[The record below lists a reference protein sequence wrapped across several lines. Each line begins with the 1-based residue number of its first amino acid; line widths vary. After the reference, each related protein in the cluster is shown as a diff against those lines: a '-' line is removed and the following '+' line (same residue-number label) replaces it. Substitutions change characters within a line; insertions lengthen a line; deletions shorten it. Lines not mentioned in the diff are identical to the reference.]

1 MSAKKNPKKL
11 LFQAPPLDGEKE
23 TCKKDYTFETKLG
36 DGAFGQVWKIIHKN
50 SNKSYACKQV
60 AKERVTS
67 MFEQFRRE
75 VLIMYEITHPNIIKL
90 FHHFEDDKYF
100 YLVMEIAE
108 GGSLFQK
115 LTIDKTFI
123 ERQANQYFKEILDA
137 VEYLHKRTP
146 MIIHRDIKPENILIG
161 DQGHL
166 KLTDFGW
173 SNYYF
178 SEQGTPRYTIC
189 GTFEYLSP
197 EMVKETGHTQ
207 AVDIWCLGILLYEM
221 LCGYTPFKAAGR
233 DSLMDNITNGKL
245 KFPNTISSLA
255 RNLITKLL
263 EKNPTKRF
271 IIEKIKQHEWYKVYA
286 NFSPG
291 KDRSEKN
298 SLIRQSPTKPL
309 SPVAQNSVIDSNK
322 EANLNSFRKSI
333 LIIKNELI
341 SRIEIMRELREKIKD
356 STIKIKDEEATVK
369 VIEQEILEKKKEA
382 AELELKHKIL
392 YEKFADSTRVLEK
405 LGENHN
411 LEEMKG
417 NICMKKNEIEKK
429 ISEIDEKYET
439 IKNLAVKINE
449 LDENMIDKIRYFDN
463 LKNYFAKLKS
473 KGSTLHNTRQSQISD
488 LQTSYESL
496 KSQILE
502 REKQIE
508 KLETSGNKA
517 ARDLMLFVKS
527 NKNKLIENTL
537 IEDKLDLLD
546 EKICIKEVDLERIK
560 IEYLDQKKVLIKNIR
575 YDKEKMLKKKSDL
588 DNLMTKLRNALSIKS
603 TLEEQ
608 LIISRKM
615 ENKYKL
621 EIFDIQ
627 AAREKAKVIVRKA
640 LKVKLNTLNSRVAK
654 AKVIKARM
662 KNNISE
668 RLGNIED
675 IEMELGMVKSEILR
689 IDDV

>member
-36 DGAFGQVWKIIHKN
+36 DGAFGQVWKIIHNK

-123 ERQANQYFKEILDA
+123 EKQANEYFKEILDA
-137 VEYLHKRTP
+137 VDYLHKRTP
-146 MIIHRDIKPENILIG
+146 VIIHRDIKPENILIG

-197 EMVKETGHTQ
+197 EMVKETGHTN

-233 DSLMDNITNGKL
+233 DSLMENITKGKL
-245 KFPNTISSLA
+245 KFPSTMSPLVK
-255 RNLITKLL
+255 NLITKIL
-263 EKNPTKRF
+263 EKNPVKRLS
-271 IIEKIKQHEWYKVYA
+271 IEKIKQHEWYKMYT
-286 NFSPG
+286 NCSIG
-291 KDRSEKN
+291 KGRSEKN

-309 SPVAQNSVIDSNK
+309 LPVVPNSVIDSNK
-322 EANLNSFRKSI
+322 EVNLNSFRKSI

-341 SRIEIMRELREKIKD
+341 SRIEVMKELREKIKD

-382 AELELKHKIL
+382 AELELNHKVL

-405 LGENHN
+405 LGVSHN
-411 LEEMKG
+411 LEEMKV
-417 NICMKKNEIEKK
+417 NISMKKIEIEKK
-429 ISEIDEKYET
+429 ILEIDEKYET
-439 IKNLAVKINE
+439 IQSMAVKINE
-449 LDENMIDKIRYFDN
+449 LDDNIIDKTRYFDN

-473 KGSTLHNTRQSQISD
+473 KGSTLHNTRKSQISD
-488 LQTSYESL
+488 LQASYECL
-496 KSQILE
+496 KSQIIE
-502 REKQIE
+502 HEKQIE
-508 KLETSGNKA
+508 ELETPENKA
-517 ARDLMLFVKS
+517 ARGLMIFVKT
-527 NKNKLIENTL
+527 NKNKIIENTL
-537 IEDKLDLLD
+537 IEDKLDFLD
-546 EKICIKEVDLERIK
+546 EQICIKEVELERIK
-560 IEYLDQKKVLIKNIR
+560 IEYLDQKKALMRIIR
-575 YDKEKMLKKKSDL
+575 YDKEKILKKKSDL
-588 DNLMTKLRNALSIKS
+588 DFLMNKMRNAMSFKE

-608 LIISRKM
+608 LSNSRNL
-615 ENKYKL
+615 EIKYKL

-627 AAREKAKVIVRKA
+627 AAREKAKA
-640 LKVKLNTLNSRVAK
+640 LKVKLNTLNSRINK
-654 AKVIKARM
+654 AKIVKARM
-662 KNNISE
+662 RNNMNE
-668 RLGNIED
+668 RAGNIED
-675 IEMELGMVKSEILR
+675 IEMELGMLKAEILM
-689 IDDV
+689 IDDI